1 MHGDDGH
8 QWEAGDGEDQ
18 VGNGNAEDQVPEDGI
33 MGRCWTFEGSFVP
46 ECLILGADGSE
57 VEVEELKEGHQEEH
71 QVHSHD
77 QVPEDGNHRLLLNI
91 WRIFCYVPECL
102 ILGADVSDEVEEGH
116 PEEQQPGAVR
126 HLGQGIKVV
135 SRVEE
140 DGGGGGDVTLI
151 RRGKFISDLES
162 VLSWTN
168 SLRSFKSN
176 WNDFQGFSKCI
187 CSPINFHISTLRY
200 KGIYY
205 LGAFKIEHVMAWWR
219 ISLSSFNKKN
229 GAKTMYH
236 W

>member
-1 MHGDDGH
+1 MGSWRWRRPGWQWQCWGSGSWRWNHGH
-8 QWEAGDGEDQ
+8 RW
-18 VGNGNAEDQVPEDGI
+18 
-33 MGRCWTFEGSFVP
+33 RFEGSFVP

-71 QVHSHD
+71 QVHSQD
-77 QVPEDGNHRLLLNI
+77 QVPEDGNHGLLLNI

-102 ILGADVSDEVEEGH
+102 ILGADASDEVEEGH

-151 RRGKFISDLES
+151 RRRKFISDLES
-162 VLSWTN
+162 VLSCWTN
-168 SLRSFKSN
+168 LYEVSNATGRIFK
-176 WNDFQGFSKCI
+176 G
-187 CSPINFHISTLRY
+187 SPSVFVHHLIFIFPLWE
-200 KGIYY
+200 GY
-205 LGAFKIEHVMAWWR
+205 LGAFKIDDVMAWWR
-219 ISLSSFNKKN
+219 TSLSSFNKKN

>member
-1 MHGDDGH
+1 MVEHLEKLPKISNFSLGLGKIKEKCMGWWTPRGSWRWRRPWREGQSWGSGSWRWNHGH
-8 QWEAGDGEDQ
+8 RW
-18 VGNGNAEDQVPEDGI
+18 
-33 MGRCWTFEGSFVP
+33 RFEGSFVP
-46 ECLILGADGSE
+46 ECLILGADVSE
-57 VEVEELKEGHQEEH
+57 VEVEEGHQEEH
-71 QVHSHD
+71 QEEHLVHSHD

-102 ILGADVSDEVEEGH
+102 ILGADASDEVEEGH

-168 SLRSFKSN
+168 LFVVPRATGMIFK
-176 WNDFQGFSKCI
+176 G
-187 CSPINFHISTLRY
+187 SPSVFVHHLIFIFPLWDTRVFT
-200 KGIYY
+200 I
-205 LGAFKIEHVMAWWR
+205 
-219 ISLSSFNKKN
+219 
-229 GAKTMYH
+229 
-236 W
+236 